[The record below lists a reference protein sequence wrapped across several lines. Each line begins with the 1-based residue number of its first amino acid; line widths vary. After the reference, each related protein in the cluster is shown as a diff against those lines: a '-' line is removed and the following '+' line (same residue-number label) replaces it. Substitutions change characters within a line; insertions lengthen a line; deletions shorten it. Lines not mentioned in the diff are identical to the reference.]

1 MMNDVLYG
9 LVYLL
14 LVVWNIVGLYLAYTT
29 IRDDRRNEKE
39 RKGK

>member
-14 LVVWNIVGLYLAYTT
+14 LVVWNIVSVYLAYTT